1 MLSITKSAI
10 DRLKEM
16 KEDSPGKDFRLIFK
30 GFG

>member
-1 MLSITKSAI
+1 MGLTL
-10 DRLKEM
+10 DELKEM